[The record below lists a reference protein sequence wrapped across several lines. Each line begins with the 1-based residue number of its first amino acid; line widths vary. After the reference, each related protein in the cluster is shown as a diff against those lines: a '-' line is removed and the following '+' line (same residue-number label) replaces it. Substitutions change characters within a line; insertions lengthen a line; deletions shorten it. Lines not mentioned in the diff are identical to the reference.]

1 MKVELTNLKSE
12 VANIGKTIKISK
24 KAYRWEFQA
33 NFVKEIL
40 KPGEST
46 ETISPELE
54 KCAGKNLI
62 FKVELKDSA

>member
-12 VANIGKTIKISK
+12 VENIGKTIKISK

-33 NFVKEIL
+33 HFVKEIM
-40 KPGEST
+40 KQGESA
-46 ETISPELE
+46 ESISPELE
-54 KCAGKNLI
+54 KFSGQNLI